1 MRVLLWRSVLCC
13 VGAAACMH
21 AAQAQPTLPPAKPTF
36 DPFSTVPPQLATGWP
51 LPGDKAPVA
60 CGSAWDS
67 RQALALEQAVDL
79 ALCGNPQVRAVWAA
93 IKVQSAALG
102 EAKAA
107 SLPTVNFS
115 VGTVRDETR
124 YPDSPFEKNLQKGE
138 TASASFAWRVWDFG
152 SRAANQRAAQQLLEA
167 ALFSH
172 DALLQKL
179 LGNVVAAYFDVQTT
193 RAAWL
198 ARQQTEALAQST
210 LDISKRRQNQGV
222 GAPSDTLQAATAL
235 AKARLERSRARGEY
249 DKAQAVLV
257 NLTGLP
263 QQSEVVVAEA
273 EGEASGM
280 GNTGVKAAVDAGA
293 ALGLEGANAEAAQ
306 RRVDELKG
314 DLGQWLERAMDHPSV
329 LAARAQ
335 LAAAQERVQSA
346 QAEGA
351 PTVDFNTSYY
361 QNGRPTQG
369 LSGSQT
375 IQSIASLTLN
385 VPVFEGFARTYK
397 VRGAQALAEQRSAEL
412 QDSERQI
419 LLEVVRTHA
428 DAVASLD
435 NLAASVDLQRWALEA
450 AASVQRRYERG
461 VSDILEMITA
471 QAALADA
478 RQERIRA
485 LAEWQSARL
494 RLLASSGALGRQ
506 AVGTR

>member
-1 MRVLLWRSVLCC
+1 MNAKPKSLSLVGVLYWRSVLCC

-21 AAQAQPTLPPAKPTF
+21 TAQAKPTF

-102 EAKAA
+102 EAKAS

-115 VGTVRDETR
+115 AGTVRDETR
-124 YPDSPFEKNLQKGE
+124 YPGSPLEKNLQKGE

-179 LGNVVAAYFDVQTT
+179 LGNVVASYFDVQTT

-198 ARQQTEALAQST
+198 ARQQTEALAQTT
-210 LDISKRRQNQGV
+210 LEISKRRQNQGV

-235 AKARLERSRARGEY
+235 AKARLERSRARGAY

-263 QQSEVVVAEA
+263 KQSEVVVSEVVAEA
-273 EGEASGM
+273 VVSEVVAEAVGEAES
-280 GNTGVKAAVDAGA
+280 
-293 ALGLEGANAEAAQ
+293 EAAQ

-506 AVGTR
+506 AVGAR